1 MESDPI
7 LVNARSHL
15 QIKVNIQIIIIESSS
30 AVAVSLYKRLAI
42 WASNSSSQH
51 VSILP
56 GKVKKVLLAS
66 DLIRDSP
73 I

>member
-7 LVNARSHL
+7 LANARSHL

-42 WASNSSSQH
+42 WASKLQSAR
-51 VSILP
+51 IDLT
-56 GKVKKVLLAS
+56 GKGEESPVGLRS
-66 DLIRDSP
+66 D
-73 I
+73 